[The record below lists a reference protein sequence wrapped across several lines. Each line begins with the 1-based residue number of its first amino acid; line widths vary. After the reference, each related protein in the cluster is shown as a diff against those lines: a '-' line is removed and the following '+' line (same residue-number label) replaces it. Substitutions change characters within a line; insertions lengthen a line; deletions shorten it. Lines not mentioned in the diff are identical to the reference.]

1 MKVSQLERSGSMLKR
16 RPSKRFVLAET
27 GEESAWN
34 TTTDNDPTAPAV
46 PAAVPAPPQIE
57 IQVGL
62 TTSPSSNNIEDVAE
76 NLESP
81 VTPSAQLLTVP
92 QTTKTGLK

>member
-46 PAAVPAPPQIE
+46 PSPAPTPPQIE
-57 IQVGL
+57 VQVGL
-62 TTSPSSNNIEDVAE
+62 TSSSSTSKIEDVVE
-76 NLESP
+76 VSESP
-81 VTPSAQLLTVP
+81 VKPNTQLLTVP
-92 QTTKTGLK
+92 QPIKTGLK